1 MPDKYTGSARFV
13 KHQPCANASTYIP
26 LPLPG
31 MLFSQIT
38 IRLHPYIQGLAIIR
52 SLPLPSL
59 LTLPKPHSNHDWLT
73 KPNKYARY
81 PKEILQ
87 VTPAPFSPAHILS
100 NAKELLCF
108 QQFLLPR
115 MFLPRHRHGSALSS
129 LRSLLKQHLVPGFLE
144 RSTEKS
150 NAPPQTGPPSL
161 PHPYIIFPTVHHFP
175 IDYTFTRTL
184 IVSLSQQI
192 RTQAPW
198 GQGLCL
204 FTAVP
209 PRARDLPDI

>member
-1 MPDKYTGSARFV
+1 MTLWISPHVCPHPNIVYSTRNYHECMPQLISLKPPVNSCAKVNLSGTMTCRTHIIWLILLSQFSAILSALHKQGTLFSERV
-13 KHQPCANASTYIP
+13 WECPDTLVTLLYP

-108 QQFLLPR
+108 QQFLLKDNS
-115 MFLPRHRHGSALSS
+115 F
-129 LRSLLKQHLVPGFLE
+129 KV
-144 RSTEKS
+144 
-150 NAPPQTGPPSL
+150 
-161 PHPYIIFPTVHHFP
+161 
-175 IDYTFTRTL
+175 
-184 IVSLSQQI
+184 
-192 RTQAPW
+192 
-198 GQGLCL
+198 
-204 FTAVP
+204 
-209 PRARDLPDI
+209 